1 MKTKIPQ
8 KTFVAPILVLVSLLL
23 LGTSQSQIP
32 LALAPGP
39 VQEAWVARYNGP
51 GNLDDGGHAIA
62 GDSSGN
68 VYVTGGSHGSG
79 TDLDYATIKYTSA
92 GQQQW
97 VARYNGLASGW
108 DRAAAI
114 AGDSS
119 GNVYVTGQSLGLGT
133 GLFDYATIKYD
144 SAGQEQ
150 WVARYSLPASDLA
163 VAIAVDG
170 SGNVYVTG
178 RSTGLGTFPDYAT
191 VKYDSAGQEQWVARY
206 NGPGNGGDFA
216 NGIAV
221 DASGNVYVTGG
232 SDDSDGYD
240 DYATIKYDSAGQ
252 EQWVARYN
260 SSRTGDDHARAI
272 ALDGS
277 GNVYVMGFSNKAH
290 TYDYATVKYDSA
302 GQEQWVAR
310 YNGPGNGDDDAN
322 AIAVDGSGNV
332 YVTGQSTG
340 LGTGYDYATIKYDS
354 AGQEQWVAR
363 LPASSIAVAIAV
375 DGSGNVYVTGR
386 GTGLG
391 PLPDYATVK
400 YDSAGQEQWVA
411 RYNGP
416 GNGGDF
422 ANAIAV
428 DASGNVY
435 VTGGSDD
442 SDGYFDYATIKYN
455 SAGQEQWVA
464 RYNRVSHDYAWAI
477 ALDGSGNVYVTGESI
492 NTNDD
497 YATIKYDSAGQEQW
511 VARYNSSRT
520 GDDHAR
526 AIALDG
532 SGNVYVMGFSNKA
545 HTYDYATVKYN
556 SAGQEQWVA
565 RYNGPGNG
573 NEEVANTMVVD
584 GSGNVYVTGASP
596 GRATGFD
603 YATVKYVQNPT
614 PTPRPHPTLPH

>member
-114 AGDSS
+114 ARDSSGNVYVTGQSLGLGTNFDYATVKYDSTGQELWVARYNGPGNGEDDAVAIAVDSS

-133 GLFDYATIKYD
+133 GLF
-144 SAGQEQ
+144 
-150 WVARYSLPASDLA
+150 
-163 VAIAVDG
+163 
-170 SGNVYVTG
+170 
-178 RSTGLGTFPDYAT
+178 DYAT

-232 SDDSDGYD
+232 SDDSDGY
-240 DYATIKYDSAGQ
+240 
-252 EQWVARYN
+252 
-260 SSRTGDDHARAI
+260 
-272 ALDGS
+272 L
-277 GNVYVMGFSNKAH
+277 
-290 TYDYATVKYDSA
+290 
-302 GQEQWVAR
+302 
-310 YNGPGNGDDDAN
+310 
-322 AIAVDGSGNV
+322 
-332 YVTGQSTG
+332 
-340 LGTGYDYATIKYDS
+340 
-354 AGQEQWVAR
+354 
-363 LPASSIAVAIAV
+363 
-375 DGSGNVYVTGR
+375 
-386 GTGLG
+386 
-391 PLPDYATVK
+391 
-400 YDSAGQEQWVA
+400 
-411 RYNGP
+411 
-416 GNGGDF
+416 
-422 ANAIAV
+422 
-428 DASGNVY
+428 
-435 VTGGSDD
+435 
-442 SDGYFDYATIKYN
+442 DYATIKYN

-464 RYNRVSHDYAWAI
+464 RYN
-477 ALDGSGNVYVTGESI
+477 G
-492 NTNDD
+492 
-497 YATIKYDSAGQEQW
+497 
-511 VARYNSSRT
+511 SRT

-596 GRATGFD
+596 GRGTGFD

-614 PTPRPHPTLPH
+614 PTPRPH